1 MLYLYVRC
9 EINGDAYDPLDPN
22 GNITIRWDVLQ
33 ENDDSS
39 RDIRISIVNYQLF
52 RQIEEPGWKLSWRW
66 GGSEVIWNM
75 FGAEATEQGNC
86 SFFRGKV
93 APHCCEKEPVIID
106 LLPAAP
112 YSMQVANCCRAGIL
126 TSITQH
132 PNKYISAFLMHVGIA
147 EPSDTPP
154 GMPTAFSIGVP
165 GYTCGEA
172 FQVPPTKFTKDQGR
186 RTTQAF
192 ATWNVTCSYS
202 QFRASL
208 APKCC
213 VSLSAFY
220 NETIV
225 KCPMCSCA
233 CHDQPKSQCVMA
245 GASGPTMLQLS
256 RNEPVVQCTN
266 HMCPIMVHWH
276 IKQSYTHYWRV
287 KVTVTNLNYIRNYSD
302 WNLVVMHPNLR
313 SVEQVFSFNYKP
325 LNVYENTNDSGV
337 FYGIQNYN
345 DRLLQLGKN
354 GNVQTEILMH
364 KDRDFTFKEG
374 WGFPRKISF
383 NGQDCVMPS
392 PDDYPRLPNVA
403 GSFQAQPPSM
413 LLLLLLINVFIHM
426 LI

>member
-1 MLYLYVRC
+1 M
-9 EINGDAYDPLDPN
+9 
-22 GNITIRWDVLQ
+22 
-33 ENDDSS
+33 
-39 RDIRISIVNYQLF
+39 NYQLF

-132 PNKYISAFLMHVGIA
+132 PNKYVFAFLMHVGIA
-147 EPSDTPP
+147 DPSDAPP
-154 GMPTAFSIGVP
+154 G
-165 GYTCGEA
+165 C
-172 FQVPPTKFTKDQGR
+172 QPPSPLASRDTP
-186 RTTQAF
+186 
-192 ATWNVTCSYS
+192 V
-202 QFRASL
+202 FRASL
-208 APKCC
+208 APRCC

-233 CHDQPKSQCVMA
+233 CQDEAKSQCVTGVGSYNAAAKSERA
-245 GASGPTMLQLS
+245 GGAVH
-256 RNEPVVQCTN
+256 EPHVPDNGALAHQAEL
-266 HMCPIMVHWH
+266 HALLEGE
-276 IKQSYTHYWRV
+276 SEYF
-287 KVTVTNLNYIRNYSD
+287 NLNTFFIEFSD
-302 WNLVVMHPNLR
+302 
-313 SVEQVFSFNYKP
+313 
-325 LNVYENTNDSGV
+325 DSGV
-337 FYGIQNYN
+337 FYGIQYYN
-345 DRLLQLGKN
+345 DRLVQLGKN

-364 KDRDFTFKEG
+364 KDTGFTFKEG

-392 PDDYPRLPNVA
+392 TDDYPRLPNA
-403 GSFQAQPPSM
+403 ANRLFCCFSLM
-413 LLLLLLINVFIHM
+413 LLYICF
-426 LI
+426 